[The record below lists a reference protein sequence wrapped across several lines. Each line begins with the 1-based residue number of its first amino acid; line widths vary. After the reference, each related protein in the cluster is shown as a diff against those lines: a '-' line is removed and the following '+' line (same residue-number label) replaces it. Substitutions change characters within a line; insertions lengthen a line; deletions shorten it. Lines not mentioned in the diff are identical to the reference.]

1 MFAGALVLL
10 GTIVFVR
17 GVVADIGSHAQMAL
31 QARSGAGVPA
41 HFLYFLVI
49 GILAGPH
56 PDMRGALAASVLVLA
71 AAVAAKFWLVR
82 GAWLEALA
90 AGPAA
95 TAGQAPRLALWGAA
109 CLALAHNLIVPG
121 VAAIHPYLGNF
132 PPNVWHNST
141 TIAVAPFAFALF
153 WQSYRYLYAAA
164 PPAVWGL
171 VLLTLANVF
180 IKPSY
185 ALVFVVIFPLFSW
198 RRGTAPQAR
207 IAAAAVAGIGL
218 LAIAGL
224 SYFFYLR
231 PPAGFLAGAEPS
243 QVVVEPLKVWS
254 YLAPSVPLSL
264 LVSIAFP
271 LAFVAAY
278 ARQAFIRPLFQYAA
292 AHFLLALGMYAL
304 LAESGPRELHGNFVW
319 QLVLCN
325 YILFF
330 VCALLLSEIVLARGR
345 TILRDRLLMLIGAAH
360 VASGIYY
367 LARLSLYGAVR

>member
-1 MFAGALVLL
+1 M
-10 GTIVFVR
+10 VFVR
-17 GVVADIGSHAQMAL
+17 GVVADIGSHARMAL
-31 QARSGAGVPA
+31 QARAGAGMPA

-56 PDMRGALAASVLVLA
+56 PDMRGALTASVLVLA
-71 AAVAAKFWLVR
+71 ATVAAKFWLVR

-95 TAGQAPRLALWGAA
+95 AAGQAPRVALWGAA

-153 WQSYRYLYAAA
+153 WLSYRYLTSAA
-164 PPAVWGL
+164 PPALWRL
-171 VLLTLANVF
+171 VLLTLANVL

-185 ALVFVVIFPLFSW
+185 ALVFVAVFPLFSW
-198 RRGTAPQAR
+198 RRGTAPRAR

-218 LAIAGL
+218 VTIAGL
-224 SYFFYLR
+224 SYFLYLR
-231 PPAGFLAGAEPS
+231 PATGFLAGEGPS
-243 QVVVEPLKVWS
+243 RVVVEPLRVWS

-264 LVSIAFP
+264 LASIAFP

-278 ARQAFIRPLFQYAA
+278 ARQACARPLFQYAA

-325 YILFF
+325 FILFF
-330 VCALLLSEIVLARGR
+330 VCALLLSEIVLVRGR

-367 LARLSLYGAVR
+367 LARLSLYGDVR